1 MIKYRFL
8 PDVAI
13 ADVCFEAYAPNLNM
27 LFKHAALAVEEIMV
41 NTKTIKYKINQ
52 QVALEADTLE
62 DLLIKFLEELIFLKD
77 TKQLLFCK
85 FIVHVVNKKPFRVKA
100 TLIGEQVDVNR
111 HQLKTDVKAITR

>member
-62 DLLIKFLEELIFLKD
+62 DLLIKFLEELIFLFLTLERWK
-77 TKQLLFCK
+77 
-85 FIVHVVNKKPFRVKA
+85 RVWR
-100 TLIGEQVDVNR
+100 N
-111 HQLKTDVKAITR
+111 